1 MEFPGRDLSYHSAGG
16 YAGCQVLV
24 EAVKRAGSLDGEKVR
39 DAILKT
45 DTKTVYGG
53 FKVDQDGFQIS
64 HKMVMFQWQE
74 GKKVIV
80 WPDELAAG
88 KARFPTPPWSQ
99 R

>member
-1 MEFPGRDLSYHSAGG
+1 MGGGGPSDQAAGG

-24 EAVKRAGSLDGEKVR
+24 EAIKRAGSLDGEKLR

-45 DTKTVYGG
+45 NINNVYGG
-53 FKVDQDGFQIS
+53 FKVDQDGFQVS
-64 HKMVMFQWQE
+64 HKMVMFQWQD

-88 KARFPTPPWSQ
+88 KLRFPTPQWNQ